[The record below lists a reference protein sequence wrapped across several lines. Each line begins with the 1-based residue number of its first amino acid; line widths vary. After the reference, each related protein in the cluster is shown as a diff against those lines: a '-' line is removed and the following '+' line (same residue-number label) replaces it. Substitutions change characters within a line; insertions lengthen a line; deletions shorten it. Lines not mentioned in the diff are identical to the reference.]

1 MAKGAETEELILRT
15 ALRLADEQVID
26 EMSLRAIGRAA
37 GLHHTAI
44 YRYFPDRTAVL
55 QAVAAMLVQHAFDRE
70 GQLPTDARARLFALF
85 RLMRGVVHAHPQI
98 AAVVLL
104 PVASLSDSTSVKQFQ
119 TSVIAALRE
128 MGLEGHALAAHHRL
142 LDSYVFGMSVFDFAG
157 APEHLTSRGERLMLI
172 EDPDLE
178 LLAGDPEAVD
188 ALNEEAFAL
197 GLNMILD
204 ACERVG
210 RR

>member
-1 MAKGAETEELILRT
+1 M
-15 ALRLADEQVID
+15 
-26 EMSLRAIGRAA
+26 
-37 GLHHTAI
+37 
-44 YRYFPDRTAVL
+44 
-55 QAVAAMLVQHAFDRE
+55 
-70 GQLPTDARARLFALF
+70 
-85 RLMRGVVHAHPQI
+85 
-98 AAVVLL
+98 
-104 PVASLSDSTSVKQFQ
+104 
-119 TSVIAALRE
+119 
-128 MGLEGHALAAHHRL
+128 
-142 LDSYVFGMSVFDFAG
+142 FDFAG

-204 ACERVG
+204 ACEREG